1 MSAEMASST
10 NVLTIYIP
18 LLNEGT
24 SVVRPTHAVKLGE
37 NLYRVLPTQDYHPN
51 DEEWEFPP
59 GSVVECVPEAR
70 SGREVLVARKRAS
83 GT

>member
-10 NVLTIYIP
+10 DVLTVYVA

-24 SVVRPTHAVKLGE
+24 SVVRPTQAVKLGK
-37 NLYRVLPTQDYHPN
+37 NLYRVLPTQDYDPN

-59 GSVVECVPEAR
+59 GSVVECTLENR
-70 SGREVLVARKRAS
+70 SGQEILVATRRAN
-83 GT
+83 TT